1 MKELL
6 EGFINA
12 LLVLILLPI
21 ILIFAALLFVGLPVL
36 IVYLLIQG
44 LKIGIILLLTYIL
57 IIAFVSQCDTNKK
70 NDIDKGED

>member
-1 MKELL
+1 MKELF

-21 ILIFAALLFVGLPVL
+21 ILIFAALLFVGLPIL

-44 LKIGIILLLTYIL
+44 LKAGIILLLTYIL
-57 IIAFVSQCDTNKK
+57 IIAFVSQCDTDKK